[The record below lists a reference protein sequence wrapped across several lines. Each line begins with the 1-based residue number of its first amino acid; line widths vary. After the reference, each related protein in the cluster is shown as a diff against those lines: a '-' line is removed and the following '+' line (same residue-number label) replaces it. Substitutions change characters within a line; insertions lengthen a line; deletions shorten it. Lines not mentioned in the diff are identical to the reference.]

1 MSAPPPAPLPDALV
15 SSPSFM
21 LARVGGEARRRLAEA
36 LAREDLRLSDYSAMA
51 LLRELESAPQQA
63 LSKALNVDRSNVVEI
78 VDRLERCGAAERRPD
93 PDDRRRY
100 AVRLTRRGRAIL
112 DRCAAIAAAVDRE
125 LLDALGDVERA
136 TLLHLLGTVAARYDE
151 HVSLA
156 RCVAVA
162 DEELVPGA

>member
-1 MSAPPPAPLPDALV
+1 MNPPAPLPAELV

-51 LLRELESAPQQA
+51 LLGKLESAPQQT
-63 LSKALNVDRSNVVEI
+63 LSRALNVDRSNVVEI

-93 PDDRRRY
+93 PHDRRRY
-100 AVRLTRRGRAIL
+100 AVRLTRRGRATL
-112 DRCAAIAAAVDRE
+112 DRCAAIARAVDDE
-125 LLDALGDVERA
+125 LLDALSERERTA
-136 TLLHLLGTVAARYDE
+136 LLHLLGTVAARYDE

-156 RCVAVA
+156 RCVADA
-162 DEELVPGA
+162 DDDPAAA